1 MPPNNLIIFI
11 SGPLLMQQDLSQ
23 CLQYFYLMPDTSWR
37 KWGWRKGK
45 QKKPK
50 KPQTKPN
57 NQSKMNYLKTS
68 ENLLWLY
75 YLTALLYALKKYLLL
90 RQPSSLTQANF
101 TAVLAFRKGS
111 IASVRLLGSFLS
123 SPFDHQLKLHSQ
135 AKFLSVVKIPF

>member
-101 TAVLAFRKGS
+101 IAVLAFRKGS